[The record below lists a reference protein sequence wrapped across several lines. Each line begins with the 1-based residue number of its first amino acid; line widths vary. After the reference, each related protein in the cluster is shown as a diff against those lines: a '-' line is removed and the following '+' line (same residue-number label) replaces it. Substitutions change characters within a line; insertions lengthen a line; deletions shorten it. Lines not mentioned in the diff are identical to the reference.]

1 MDAVDEELA
10 QVGAVLVEER
20 VLRRIIKSHR
30 RIPGIGLQV
39 PHEHCYTLARN
50 DLERRLERG
59 DIAVALA
66 KLPERVILIAGD
78 REALAGG
85 SQPAWSQAWRLIF
98 HARVHQAFEQLLV
111 YKQLTSGVIRERI
124 NRIGQTEFDEIRS
137 VLRQEELLLPPV
149 DDITIYIEFVAL
161 YLELRHF
168 APRSIERTFT
178 LLDTAEVGA
187 TIGLDLDA
195 AALLAAARPVRAPAQ
210 PIVDEP
216 SGHFRS
222 PTGPIEAV
230 VEPSARKRAIRARD
244 RGNRS
249 RAAILAARSGD
260 VHGARGD
267 LDELVARLARAL
279 GKPPTQGWS
288 EALVPVARS
297 AAGRRVLR
305 FVPGAR
311 LLHDLQSACVVAE
324 REVRVVDPMTWAL
337 SRGRRPIVRKL
348 PATREV
354 RIAKHLHAA
363 AAKIPT
369 VELET
374 GEERDR
380 LTAVLHAMTARADA
394 NVRDALRPE
403 LAAALEE
410 VGLHPHS
417 LPERVAEKKLID
429 ELLDHAVAVGRL
441 SIGNLR
447 DALSHND
454 LKMTDLQLGELT
466 GGDQLLRCD
475 RLLSEKLDGVYRRGE
490 VYLRYLQK
498 ISSIL
503 FGTRLGR
510 FLSLYLMLPLLGSFT
525 VLEGLQHMVGP
536 ISHWLF
542 HVHPEIATRQT
553 LTAGT
558 VFLFLMLHLRLFR
571 RGVVL
576 LLEALWRI
584 VRFVLWDVP
593 RAIWR
598 FTLVRRLLDSRI
610 WRWLFKP
617 ALPAAIAWFVAA
629 DSPLQWPL
637 AGATFVLFVV
647 FLNSRFGRLTEEL
660 VTDWVVRSG
669 RHFTSRIL
677 PQLVKWILGI
687 FVELVELFDRGIYRV
702 DEWLRFKSGESIIML
717 FVKGVIGTVWF
728 VVTYFLRLYI
738 NLFIEPVV
746 NPIKHFPVVTV
757 AAKILLPISPA
768 MLDALSGPAV
778 RLMGSALGN
787 SFAAFTV
794 FIVPGLAGFLV
805 WEFKENWKL
814 YRATRPKT
822 LRPIQIGH
830 HGETMLGFLKPGF
843 HSGTVP
849 KLFTK
854 LRRAAWKGDE
864 RHVAKHKE
872 GLHHVGEAVE
882 RFAERELCALLVE
895 TAPFR
900 VRDLAVSHVE
910 IKSNRIEIQLRAPAL
925 SGDPAVIR
933 FEQQSGWL
941 VASVATPAWID
952 RLDDGQREIFE
963 IALAGFYALAGVEIV
978 REQVEHALR
987 GDGDRTPAYDIAD
1000 EGMLVWPGHGYDTE
1014 VVYDLRSGSL
1024 SPSVRGEAY
1033 DGLPSLSGRRA
1044 IFGREPVHWSTWS
1057 SAWQHVAR
1065 GDAPLPVVVGPSLL
1079 RARAT

>member
-30 RIPGIGLQV
+30 RVPGIGLQV
-39 PHEHCYTLARN
+39 PHEHCYTLARH
-50 DLERRLERG
+50 DLERRVERG
-59 DIAVALA
+59 DVAVEIPQ
-66 KLPERVILIAGD
+66 LPERVILLAGD
-78 REALAGG
+78 REALAAGASG
-85 SQPAWSQAWRLIF
+85 AWSDAWRLIF
-98 HARVHQAFEQLLV
+98 HARVHQAFEELLL
-111 YKQLTSGVIRERI
+111 YKQLTSGVIRERV

-178 LLDTAEVGA
+178 LLDTVQVGA
-187 TIGLDLDA
+187 TIRLDVDA
-195 AALLAAARPVRAPAQ
+195 AALLAASRPKRAPEH

-216 SGHFRS
+216 PHERM

-230 VEPSARKRAIRARD
+230 VEPSARKRALKARD

-260 VHGARGD
+260 LHGARGD
-267 LDELVARLARAL
+267 LEELVARVARAL
-279 GKPPTQGWS
+279 GKPTTTGWAD
-288 EALVPVARS
+288 ALLPVAKS

-311 LLHDLQSACVVAE
+311 LLHDLQAACVVAE

-337 SRGRRPIVRKL
+337 SRGRRPIIRKL

-354 RIAKHLHAA
+354 RVAKHLHAA
-363 AAKIPT
+363 ASKIAT

-374 GEERDR
+374 PEERER
-380 LTAVLHAMTARADA
+380 LSEALHAMTARADA
-394 NVRDALRPE
+394 NVRDALRPKLE
-403 LAAALEE
+403 AALDE

-454 LKMTDLQLGELT
+454 LKMTDVEVGELA

-475 RLLSEKLDGVYRRGE
+475 RILSEKLDGVYRRGE
-490 VYLRYLQK
+490 GYLRFLQK

-503 FGTRLGR
+503 FGTRVGR
-510 FLSLYLMLPLLGSFT
+510 FLTLYLILPALGSFT

-536 ISHWLF
+536 VSEKLF
-542 HVHPEIATRQT
+542 QLEPQIATRDS

-558 VFLFLMLHLRLFR
+558 IFLFLLLHVRLFR
-571 RGVVL
+571 RSVTL
-576 LLEALWRI
+576 LFRALWRI
-584 VRFVLWDVP
+584 VRLVLFDIP

-598 FTLVRRLLDSRI
+598 FTPLRRLLDSRI
-610 WRWLFKP
+610 ARWLLKP
-617 ALPAAIAWFVAA
+617 AIPAAIAWLCAMGSTLRWPIAA
-629 DSPLQWPL
+629 V
-637 AGATFVLFVV
+637 TFLV
-647 FLNSRFGRLTEEL
+647 FEIVLNSRFGRLAEEL
-660 VTDWVVRSG
+660 VTDWLVRSG

-677 PQLVKWILGI
+677 PNFLKWMLGI

-702 DEWLRFKSGESIIML
+702 DEWLRFRTGEGVIAVFI
-717 FVKGVIGTVWF
+717 KGVFATVWF
-728 VVTYFLRLYI
+728 IVTYFLRLYV
-738 NLFIEPVV
+738 NLFVEPVV

-757 AAKILLPISPA
+757 AAKIVLPITPA
-768 MLDALSGPAV
+768 MLDALAGPSV
-778 RLMGSALGN
+778 RLMGPALGN

-794 FIVPGLAGFLV
+794 FVIPGLAGFLV

-814 YRATRPKT
+814 YRATRAKT
-822 LRPIQIGH
+822 LRAIAIGH
-830 HGETMLGFLKPGF
+830 HGESMVGFLKPGF

-864 RHVAKHKE
+864 RHVAKHRE
-872 GLHHVGEAVE
+872 GLHHVSEAVE
-882 RFAERELCALLVE
+882 KFAERELVALLVE
-895 TAPFR
+895 AVPFR
-900 VRDLAVSHVE
+900 VRDLAVQHVE
-910 IKSNRIEIQLRAPAL
+910 IKSNRIEIQIRAL
-925 SGDPAVIR
+925 SVAAELLTIR

-941 VASVATPAWID
+941 VASIPSPGWID
-952 RLDDGQREIFE
+952 HLDDGQREIFE
-963 IALAGFYALAGVEIV
+963 IALAGFYKLAGVEIV

-987 GDGDRTPAYDIAD
+987 GDTERTPAYDIAD
-1000 EGMLVWPGHGYDTE
+1000 EGMLVWPGHNYDTE
-1014 VVYDLRSGSL
+1014 VVYDLRSSSL
-1024 SPSVRGEAY
+1024 APNIRGQAY

-1044 IFGREPVHWSTWS
+1044 IFGREPLHWSTWS
-1057 SAWQHVAR
+1057 SAWQYIAR

-1079 RARAT
+1079 RARA